1 MMAAKTALIIHD
13 AWKLLS
19 RKGRNFFFVA
29 NIVKFYSKK
38 TGHKGWQGSFY
49 CQLLCSLYD
58 IVSIVITIKLDAM
71 RTNPPMPLPVQRAL
85 AKLGDDIRTARL
97 RHRIPT
103 ALMAARMMVTR
114 TTLRKVEKGDAGVS
128 MGIYATALFIVGMT
142 SRLADLADIKN
153 DHVGL
158 QLDEERLPKRIRRS
172 SNKK

>member
-1 MMAAKTALIIHD
+1 
-13 AWKLLS
+13 
-19 RKGRNFFFVA
+19 
-29 NIVKFYSKK
+29 
-38 TGHKGWQGSFY
+38 
-49 CQLLCSLYD
+49 
-58 IVSIVITIKLDAM
+58 M

-97 RHRIPT
+97 RRRIPT

-153 DHVGL
+153 DYVGL